1 MVEEGFKKFMDE
13 IEQATTNVVNLDA
26 AINGYLNM
34 VKAYEL
40 RRIANELSDFKNVMR
55 EIGHGYFKAKRVI

>member
-1 MVEEGFKKFMDE
+1 MSEEGFKKFMDE
-13 IEQATTNVVNLDA
+13 IDQATTGTMNSDA

-40 RRIANELSDFKNVMR
+40 RRIADELIEFKNVMR
-55 EIGHGYFKAKRVI
+55 ETGQSYFHVDV

>member
-1 MVEEGFKKFMDE
+1 MVEEDFKKFMDE
-13 IEQATTNVVNLDA
+13 IDQATANVVNLDA

-40 RRIANELSDFKNVMR
+40 RRIADELSDFKNVIR
-55 EIGHGYFKAKRVI
+55 EIGQCYFHVDV